1 MDARIRIVYAMV
13 RCTYVCM
20 YVRMCVGTDM
30 CTYSCVYAFICVL
43 VYVLIGSM
51 YVYDSPYVCV

>member
-20 YVRMCVGTDM
+20 YVRTYVCGYGYVYVFMCVRIHL
-30 CTYSCVYAFICVL
+30 CACVCIDWV
-43 VYVLIGSM
+43 
-51 YVYDSPYVCV
+51 DVCV